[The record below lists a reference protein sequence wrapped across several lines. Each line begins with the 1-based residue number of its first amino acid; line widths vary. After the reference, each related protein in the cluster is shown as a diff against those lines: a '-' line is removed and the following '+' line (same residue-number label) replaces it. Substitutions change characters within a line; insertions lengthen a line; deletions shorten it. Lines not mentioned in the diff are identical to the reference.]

1 VPITGP
7 ARVRPAID
15 GDVEFIRHRVVNT
28 VLHDIGRT
36 APGEL
41 IVAIEWLIPRVN
53 AMPGITWKTA
63 RDVAWRESM
72 LRFGKPGTSHSA
84 WMLAARLRAFAAL
97 MDRVSGRLLI
107 DVGWI
112 RAQLDRGMD
121 KNGVLAD
128 LIQRH
133 KRILDEEISVIWKAL
148 ETFYY
153 QGPGKSPL
161 GRPTRDQFMN
171 NNPPAV
177 RRWDKE
183 HPIRRLAMPQKSIR
197 WPDGPMPAFDQPWVT
212 TE

>member
-1 VPITGP
+1 MPLTTIPPIARPAKRAGDSRSSRVRIPRTVPITGP

-133 KRILDEEISVIWKAL
+133 KRILDEE
-148 ETFYY
+148 T
-153 QGPGKSPL
+153 PL
-161 GRPTRDQFMN
+161 HTGRDGTSFVFCLNCPDGRPRACPGDRN
-171 NNPPAV
+171 
-177 RRWDKE
+177 
-183 HPIRRLAMPQKSIR
+183 
-197 WPDGPMPAFDQPWVT
+197 
-212 TE
+212 